1 MSSVTHAYLH
11 FTQGAKWISGMA
23 LNTVNSTGNGN
34 LDAHAQFGVDFGVGA
49 DEDLPRISMP
59 VGSTV

>member
-1 MSSVTHAYLH
+1 
-11 FTQGAKWISGMA
+11 MA